1 MGESEGSGVDF
12 DICWVCSYIG
22 CRDPTTPA
30 VATIAARPEARDAA
44 MSPLFAEHVELKFKT
59 YNGLF
64 LDLPFEQTYQ
74 VGIHL
79 PLLAEACRTGYEAGR
94 DPGQIIRQFLADYF
108 PHSGAEDGLGLLFRF
123 TQFIERQV
131 LLFDSVEDAAFPA
144 LHQRGGRGS
153 VDHVVDLADDRG
165 RLGELAAKLREFGVR
180 VVLTAHPTQFYPAQV
195 LGIQNELIAAIR
207 ANDLATVRELL
218 DQLGKT
224 PFFNKRKPS
233 PYEEAVG
240 LTWYLENVFYET
252 IADIVRNVS
261 TRLGVPI
268 AEWPNPELL
277 EVGFWPGGDRDGN
290 PYVTPQVTRD
300 VARELRRTALR
311 CYAADLR
318 RLRGK
323 LTFRGVEERIVQAEV
338 SVASTLQGQG
348 ERRYRGPAG
357 LLADLG
363 AAREALVSDHGGL
376 FVDKLDDVILK
387 VRIFGF
393 FMASL
398 DVRQDSRVHRRAWSE
413 LGERIL
419 GRALDLEAADLEE
432 RLASIL
438 AIDRL
443 PRAEDL
449 SENAARDLLQTLA
462 AIRDIQT
469 ENGEK
474 GCHRYVISN
483 CRDAADVLLVHRAA
497 CLAWGAPAQVP
508 LDVVPLFE
516 SVADLAAAPAAIDRL
531 LRDPA
536 YREHLAGRG
545 LTQTVMVGFSDG
557 TKDGGY
563 LQANWSIFAAKEQI
577 SRTADQHGVKIVF
590 FDGRGGPPSRGGG
603 NTHDFYAALGERVHN
618 HRIELTIQGQTI
630 SSRFGQ
636 PDSCRF
642 NLEQLLTAGLENA
655 VFGHAGQELDD
666 RQRALLQELSH
677 HAHRKYT
684 ALKEHPRFLDYLA
697 TLTPLRFFGQTNI
710 ASRPTSRRGGDLPLD
725 DLRAIPFVGSWGQMK
740 QNVPGFY
747 GVGTALKALQA
758 QGRTEDLLQ
767 LHRESL
773 FFRTLLGNSMQSLA
787 KADFA
792 LTRHLAQDPEFG
804 EFWSTLHREYE
815 DTVEAIGTVSGGRD
829 LLADDSQLRRSIAM
843 REDIVLPLTTIQ
855 QFALLELAR
864 TDGSPWGQEDLEK
877 LVVRTMFGIINA
889 ARNAA

>member
-1 MGESEGSGVDF
+1 MIGARQTTRTPGTAREGV
-12 DICWVCSYIG
+12 
-22 CRDPTTPA
+22 P
-30 VATIAARPEARDAA
+30 

-64 LDLPFEQTYQ
+64 LDLPFEQTYH

-79 PLLAEACRTGYEAGR
+79 PLLAEACRAGYAAGR
-94 DPGQIIRQFLADYF
+94 DPGRIIRQFLADYF
-108 PHSGAEDGLGLLFRF
+108 PQSGADDGLGLLFRF

-144 LHQRGGRGS
+144 LHARGGRGS
-153 VDHVVDLADDRG
+153 VDHVVDRAEDTG
-165 RLGELAAKLREFGVR
+165 RLAELDAKLREFGVR

-207 ANDLATVRELL
+207 ANDLAAVQELL
-218 DQLGKT
+218 NQLGKT
-224 PFFNKRKPS
+224 PFFKKRKPS
-233 PYEEAVG
+233 PHEEAVG

-252 IADIVRNVS
+252 IAGIVRDVS
-261 TRLGVPI
+261 ARLGVPT
-268 AEWPNPELL
+268 AQWPNPELL

-300 VARELRRTALR
+300 VARELRETALR

-323 LTFRGVEERIVQAEV
+323 LTFRGVEERIVAAEAA
-338 SVASTLQGQG
+338 VARTLQGRG
-348 ERRYRGPAG
+348 EPRYAGPDA
-357 LLADLG
+357 LLADLA
-363 AAREALVSDHGGL
+363 AARDELVAAHGGL
-376 FVDKLDDVILK
+376 FVDKLDDLILK

-398 DVRQDSRVHRRAWSE
+398 DVRQDSRVHRRAWSQVVQAVT
-413 LGERIL
+413 GQ
-419 GRALDLEAADLEE
+419 APDLEAGDLDA
-432 RLASIL
+432 RLARIL
-438 AIDRL
+438 AVDRL
-443 PRAEDL
+443 PAAADL
-449 SENAARDLLQTLA
+449 PEGAAQDLLQTLA
-462 AIRDIQT
+462 AIRAIQA
-469 ENGEK
+469 ENGER
-474 GCHRYVISN
+474 GCHRYIISN

-497 CLAWGAPAQVP
+497 CLAWGDGARAP

-516 SVADLAAAPAAIDRL
+516 SVADLAAAPATMDTL
-531 LRDPA
+531 LRIPA

-545 LTQTVMVGFSDG
+545 LAQTVMVGFSDG

-563 LQANWSIFAAKEQI
+563 LQANWSILEAKEQI
-577 SRTADQHGVKIVF
+577 SRTADRHGVKVVF

-603 NTHDFYAALGERVHN
+603 NTHAFYAALGKRVHN

-655 VFGHAGQELDD
+655 VFGHEGQELEDW
-666 RQRALLQELSH
+666 QRALLAELSG
-677 HAHRKYT
+677 HAHRKYRE
-684 ALKEHPRFLDYLA
+684 LKDHPRFLDYLA
-697 TLTPLRFFGQTNI
+697 TATPLRFFGQTNI
-710 ASRPTSRRGGDLPLD
+710 ASRPTRRRGGELSLA
-725 DLRAIPFVGSWGQMK
+725 DLRAIPFVGSWAQMK

-747 GVGTALKALQA
+747 GLGTAMKALCDE
-758 QGRTEDLLQ
+758 GRAEDLRRLYRQ
-767 LHRESL
+767 SL

-792 LTRHLAQDPEFG
+792 LTRHLARDPDLG
-804 EFWSTLHREYE
+804 EFWTTLHREYE
-815 DTVEAIGTVSGGRD
+815 DSIQAICAVSGDQD
-829 LLADDSQLRRSIAM
+829 LLQGDPQLRRSIAM

-864 TDGSPWGQEDLEK
+864 EEDSPWRTEGLEK